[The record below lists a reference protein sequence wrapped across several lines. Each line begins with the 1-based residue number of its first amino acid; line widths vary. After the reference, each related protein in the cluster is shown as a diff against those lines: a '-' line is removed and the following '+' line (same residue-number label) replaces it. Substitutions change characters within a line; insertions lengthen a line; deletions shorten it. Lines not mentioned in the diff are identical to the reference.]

1 VKGIDWAAA
10 IAATPCRVT
19 CPHCGRD
26 EIVVNRQTGL
36 RNPHYLEQRKKAG
49 RKAKRG
55 RTLCEG
61 SGQLYDST
69 PAGTT

>member
-1 VKGIDWAAA
+1 VKTINWAAA

-19 CPHCGRD
+19 CTHCGRD

-36 RNPHYLEQRKKAG
+36 RIPHYLEPRTKAG

-61 SGQLYDST
+61 SNQAYDNT